1 MNPAAMSTR
10 PGAMRDED
18 IYAFNPVPHPPP
30 PPPRG
35 RRRIWPWVMAG
46 LLATLVLIALGGAT
60 AIAALIDITR
70 DGVRDGMHVV
80 INGEDWADGHLS
92 FDHGLLAGL
101 GVMAALGAALLAV
114 VAVLVVVLVLVPLVL
129 AVALCAVALGVGVAL
144 LAVGLVVALATSPL
158 WGLGLL
164 LWLALRPRRAAPA
177 RMPT

>member
-80 INGEDWADGHLS
+80 INGEDWADDHLS

-101 GVMAALGAALLAV
+101 GVMAALSVALLVVLAV
-114 VAVLVVVLVLVPLVL
+114 ALVVVPLVL
-129 AVALCAVALGVGVAL
+129 AVTLCAAALGVSIAL

-177 RMPT
+177 RMPA